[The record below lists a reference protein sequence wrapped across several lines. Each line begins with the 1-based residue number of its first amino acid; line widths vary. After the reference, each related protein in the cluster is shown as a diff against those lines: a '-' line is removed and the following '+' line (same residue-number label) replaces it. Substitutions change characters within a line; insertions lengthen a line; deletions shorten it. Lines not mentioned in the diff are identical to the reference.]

1 MRTFV
6 ASFAVVTHR
15 AETLGLVFVLT
26 STGYIS
32 MTIASFS
39 GNSTNFGVL

>member
-26 STGYIS
+26 FTGYIS

-39 GNSTNFGVL
+39 GNLTNLGVL